1 MNRVYLDNAAAT
13 PVDKRVL
20 DVMLPFFTEKYY
32 NPSALYEGARD
43 AKNQL
48 EEARATVAKSIGAK
62 PSEIIFTA
70 GGTESDNLAIAGVM
84 NNHKAAK
91 LLISAIEH
99 DAVYEPAQK
108 FNHVEIP
115 VDKSGIVNL
124 EHLRKSIDDN
134 TVLISIMLV
143 NNEIGTIQPVSEVI
157 KIANQIKAE
166 RSKLGNR
173 TPLYVHTDACQAPLY
188 LDVHVKRLGVD
199 LMTLNGGKIH
209 GPKQSGILYAR
220 AGIDLAPEILGG
232 GQEFGYRSGTENVAF
247 AVGFAKALEHAEKG
261 RSKRVKAVSQLRDYF
276 IEKLEENFDA
286 ELNGSSKKRIANN
299 VNVMFN
305 NVDNERAL
313 FALDDLG
320 VDAAAGSACSASK
333 DVSSRVLLAIGRTD
347 QQARSSL
354 RFSLGK
360 DTTQKDI
367 DFVTECLK
375 TALKA

>member
-43 AKNQL
+43 AKNRL

-84 NNHKAAK
+84 NKHKSTK
-91 LLISAIEH
+91 LLISAVEH

-115 VDKSGIVNL
+115 VDKSGIINL

-143 NNEIGTIQPVSEVI
+143 NNEIGTIQPVSEVV
-157 KIANQIKAE
+157 KIANQIKTE
-166 RSKLGNR
+166 RSKQGIK
-173 TPLYVHTDACQAPLY
+173 TPLYIHTDACQAPLY

-209 GPKQSGILYAR
+209 GPKQSGILFMR
-220 AGIDLAPEILGG
+220 AGIDIKPEILGG

-247 AVGFAKALEHAEKG
+247 AVGFAKALELAEKG
-261 RSKRVKAVSQLRDYF
+261 RSERVKAVSQLRDYF
-276 IEKLEENFDA
+276 IEKLEKNFDA
-286 ELNGSSKKRIANN
+286 GLNGSSKKRIANN

-305 NVDNERAL
+305 NVDNERVL